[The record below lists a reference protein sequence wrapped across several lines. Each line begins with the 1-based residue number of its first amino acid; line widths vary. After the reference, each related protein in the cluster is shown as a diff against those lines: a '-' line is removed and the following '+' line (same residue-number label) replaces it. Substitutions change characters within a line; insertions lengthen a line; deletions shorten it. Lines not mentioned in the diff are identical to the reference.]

1 MKTKI
6 KYVYLA
12 IFTLLMLA
20 GMTTFPAVAQQGYP
34 MHSETRWP
42 TPLIFTPAP
51 TLTPVPTL
59 VVVRPDLPIEMA
71 CQDKVGISHYSYYYT
86 SDNPDIPLAHSRD
99 LMYMADSET
108 GGTRVVGWHIWDTQA
123 NGDPCNTGHT
133 WLRYTYNEFNWY

>member
-1 MKTKI
+1 MKK
-6 KYVYLA
+6 LA
-12 IFTLLMLA
+12 LALIPIVLALSFTVSA
-20 GMTTFPAVAQQGYP
+20 KAYP
-34 MHSETRWP
+34 
-42 TPLIFTPAP
+42 
-51 TLTPVPTL
+51 
-59 VVVRPDLPIEMA
+59 LPIEMA
-71 CQDKVGISHYSYYYT
+71 CGQTGPITHYSYYYL